1 MYANYKLMD
10 TNIRMIENPQKSDR
24 KYVVLLVII
33 VILILVVI
41 IGGGIFWAIHQ
52 IKTPLDPHGSMAT
65 FTVEKGENVIEIGKS
80 LEKDEIMSN
89 WVYFA
94 IYTWFK
100 RGASSLQAGEYELGP
115 QMNIPEIVEKIT
127 HGEIKS
133 PEKRITIIE
142 GWTNKEIAQYLEK
155 EELIEVNEFL
165 AGVGDNKFKVQSEK
179 FKVKYNFLE
188 DTPEDVSLQGYLF
201 PDTYRV
207 YRDASTQ
214 DIVKKM
220 LDNFGQKLDQDL
232 KTEIVSQKKTIFE
245 ILTMA
250 SLLEKEAKTYEDKR
264 IIAGIFYKRIKADLP
279 LQSCASVEYVLGT
292 KKRILSIQDTKVE
305 SPYNTYLY
313 KGLPPSSICNP
324 GLDSIKA
331 AIYPKITPY
340 WYFLSTK
347 DDGTIIYSKTAEEHN
362 LNKTKY
368 LYR

>member
-1 MYANYKLMD
+1 
-10 TNIRMIENPQKSDR
+10 MIEDPQKSDR
-24 KYVVLLVII
+24 KYIVLLIVII
-33 VILILVVI
+33 ILILAVVV
-41 IGGGIFWAIHQ
+41 GGSVFWVIHQ
-52 IKTPLDPHGSMAT
+52 IKTPLNPYGSMTT
-65 FTVEKGENVIEIGKS
+65 FRVEKGENVIEIGKS

-89 WVYFA
+89 WIYFA

-155 EELIEVNEFL
+155 EGLVNADEFL
-165 AGVGDNKFKVQSEK
+165 GLVDNPNSNREYDFLKDKSDDVG
-179 FKVKYNFLE
+179 
-188 DTPEDVSLQGYLF
+188 LQGYLF

-214 DIVKKM
+214 DIVEKM
-220 LDNFGQKLDQDL
+220 LDNFDRKLDQDL
-232 KTEIVSQKKTIFE
+232 RTEIVSQKKTIFE
-245 ILTMA
+245 IVTMA
-250 SLLEKEAKTYEDKR
+250 SLLEKEARTFEDKR
-264 IIAGIFYKRIKADLP
+264 IIAEIFYKRIKADLP
-279 LQSCASVEYVLGT
+279 LQSCASVEYILGT
-292 KKRILSIQDTKVE
+292 KKRILSTQDTKVE

-313 KGLPPSSICNP
+313 KGLPPSPICNP

-331 AIYPKITPY
+331 AIYPKTTSY

-347 DDGTIIYSKTAEEHN
+347 DDGTIIYSETAEEHK

>member
-1 MYANYKLMD
+1 
-10 TNIRMIENPQKSDR
+10 MIENPQKSDR

-41 IGGGIFWAIHQ
+41 IGGSAFWVIYQ
-52 IKTPLDPHGSMAT
+52 IKTPLDPYGSMTT

-80 LEKDEIMSN
+80 LEKYEITSD
-89 WVYFA
+89 WIYFA

-115 QMNIPEIVEKIT
+115 QMNILEIVEKIT

-142 GWTNKEIAQYLEK
+142 GWANKEIAEYLEK
-155 EELIEVNEFL
+155 EGLVKADEFL
-165 AGVGDNKFKVQSEK
+165 GLADSPNSNRAIEQYSNRE
-179 FKVKYNFLE
+179 YNFLE
-188 DTPEDVSLQGYLF
+188 DNPEDASLQGYLF
-201 PDTYRV
+201 PDTYKV

-214 DIVKKM
+214 DIVEKM
-220 LDNFGQKLDQDL
+220 LDNFDRKLDQDL
-232 KTEIVSQKKTIFE
+232 RTEIVSQKKAILE
-245 ILTMA
+245 IVTMA

-264 IIAGIFYKRIKADLP
+264 ITAGIFYKRIKAGLP

-313 KGLPPSSICNP
+313 KGLPPSPICNP
-324 GLDSIKA
+324 GLNSIKA
-331 AIYPKITPY
+331 AIYPKATPY

-362 LNKTKY
+362 LNKVKY

>member
-1 MYANYKLMD
+1 M
-10 TNIRMIENPQKSDR
+10 ENPQKSDR
-24 KYVVLLVII
+24 KYVVFFI
-33 VILILVVI
+33 VIVTLVLVVI
-41 IGGGIFWAIHQ
+41 IGGSTFWVIHQ
-52 IKTPLDPHGSMAT
+52 IKTPLNPYGTMIT
-65 FTVEKGENVIEIGKS
+65 FTVEKGEDVIKIGKS
-80 LEKDEIMSN
+80 LGKDEIASN
-89 WVYFA
+89 WICFA

-142 GWTNKEIAQYLEK
+142 GWMNKEIARYLE
-155 EELIEVNEFL
+155 EEGLVKADEFL
-165 AGVGDNKFKVQSEK
+165 GLVDNPNSNRAIEQYSNRE
-179 FKVKYNFLE
+179 YNFLE
-188 DTPEDVSLQGYLF
+188 DNPGDVSLQGYLF

-214 DIVKKM
+214 DIVEKM
-220 LDNFGQKLDQDL
+220 LDNFDRKLDQDL
-232 KTEIVSQKKTIFE
+232 RTEIVSQKKTIFE
-245 ILTMA
+245 IVTMA

-264 IIAGIFYKRIKADLP
+264 IIAGIFYKRIKANSP
-279 LQSCASVEYVLGT
+279 LQSCASVEYILGT
-292 KKRILSIQDTKVE
+292 KKRILSIQDTKVK

-324 GLDSIKA
+324 GLNSIKA
-331 AIYPKITPY
+331 AIYPKTTPY

>member
-1 MYANYKLMD
+1 MM
-10 TNIRMIENPQKSDR
+10 ENPQKSDR

-33 VILILVVI
+33 VILILVAI
-41 IGGGIFWAIHQ
+41 IGGSTFWVIHQ
-52 IKTPLDPHGSMAT
+52 IKTPLDPYGSMTT

-80 LEKDEIMSN
+80 LEKDGIMSN
-89 WVYFA
+89 WIYFA

-155 EELIEVNEFL
+155 EGLVKADEFL
-165 AGVGDNKFKVQSEK
+165 GLVDNPNSNRAIEQYSNRE
-179 FKVKYNFLE
+179 YNFLE
-188 DTPEDVSLQGYLF
+188 DKPEDASLQGYLF

-232 KTEIVSQKKTIFE
+232 RTEIVSQKKTIFE
-245 ILTMA
+245 IVTMA

-264 IIAGIFYKRIKADLP
+264 IIAEIFYKRIKANLS

-331 AIYPKITPY
+331 AIYSKTTPY

-347 DDGTIIYSKTAEEHN
+347 DDGTIIYGKTAEEHS
-362 LNKTKY
+362 LNKVKH
-368 LYR
+368 LSVD